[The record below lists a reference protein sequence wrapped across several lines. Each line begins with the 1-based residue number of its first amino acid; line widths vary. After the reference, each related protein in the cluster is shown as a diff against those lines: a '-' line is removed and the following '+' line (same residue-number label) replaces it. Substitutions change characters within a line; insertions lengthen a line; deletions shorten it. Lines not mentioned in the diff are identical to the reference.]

1 MKKSLWL
8 LGVAA
13 LALGGF
19 GAAPALG
26 QERTVK
32 IAGFGAQT
40 GAVRSFGVNAEA
52 VMKAAADEINAKG
65 GVKLKDGTKA
75 KLVVAYNDDRCEA
88 EAGINV
94 IRRVASGDWLIAVGP
109 SCSNVAEPLFG
120 ILQKKVG
127 DAGDSGLQFPIF
139 TDVAIKGGLAK
150 ISEWAFRN
158 VPSEAAMYDSLFKYL
173 RAQKPEL
180 KTVWGGVESDFAHSN
195 ALWNAV
201 MKPTAPKHGYEILG
215 ESKWLLNDT
224 AFTTQVREMKAK
236 NPDIVAISAH
246 PFSGC
251 GFMKEMARQGFK
263 PKLLVGLTSSSSM
276 ETMEGCAKQADGI
289 IIPTSFA
296 PVNPEA
302 ERVAALVAQPKYKGS
317 ADLHSAAMWE
327 NMMILKD
334 VIEAVGIDA
343 KPDTLQADRRKI
355 RDGLAALK
363 ETTGLLG
370 VNKRTEER
378 EAIKPYLFVQ
388 AKDGKWTVLHDPTKS
403 Q

>member
-1 MKKSLWL
+1 MTKSAL
-8 LGVAA
+8 LLSAAAFA
-13 LALGGF
+13 LAGF
-19 GAAPALG
+19 AAGPAAA

-32 IAGFGAQT
+32 IAGFGAQS

-75 KLVVAYNDDRCEA
+75 KVVVAYNDDRCDA
-88 EAGINV
+88 ETGINV
-94 IRRVASGDWLIAVGP
+94 VRRIASGDWLIAIGP

-120 ILQKKVG
+120 VLQKKVG
-127 DAGDSGLQFPIF
+127 DASDSGLQFPIF

-150 ISEWAFRN
+150 ISEWSFRN
-158 VPSEAAMYDSLFKYL
+158 VPSEAAMYDSLFAYL
-173 RAQKPEL
+173 RAKNPNL
-180 KTVWGGVESDFAHSN
+180 KTVWGGVETDFAHSN

-201 MKPTAPKHGYEILG
+201 MKPTAPKHGFEILG

-251 GFMKEMARQGFK
+251 GFLKEMARQGVK

-276 ETMEGCAKQADGI
+276 ETMEGCAAQAEGI

-296 PVNPEA
+296 PVTPESA
-302 ERVAALVAQPKYKGS
+302 RVAKLVASAKYKGS

-334 VIEAVGIDA
+334 VIEAAGIDA
-343 KPDTLQADRRKI
+343 KPDTVAADRRKI
-355 RDGLAALK
+355 RDGLAGLK
-363 ETTGLLG
+363 ESKGLLG
-370 VNKRTEER
+370 TNQRTAER

-388 AKDGKWTVLHDPTKS
+388 AKKGAWVVLHDPSKK
-403 Q
+403 